1 MKGAV
6 LRTDVIVIHYADKF
20 NYKMKIREEFHKKS
34 LQKVVEFCEM
44 LKKKAKRAGRIG

>member
-20 NYKMKIREEFHKKS
+20 NYKMKIQKEFHKKS
-34 LQKVVEFCEM
+34 PQKGDDFCKM
-44 LKKKAKRAGRIG
+44 LKKKAKVEAGNG